1 MNHWMNVKVSYGY
14 RSSLVYFCLAA
25 IFGLVL
31 RLAFSVNLPDWIS
44 FPNVRHAHSHVALLG
59 WLFAGYFLTITH
71 VFDWKWGTFKSL
83 FLGLQLTVAGMAL
96 TFPVTGYAALSIAV
110 SGIHIMLSYIMIWRF
125 WRASTQLTSGVISK
139 YFLRAS
145 LVFLFLASLGVWSLG
160 PLMMSS
166 WKGTAVYYGAIQWYL
181 HFMFNGWMI
190 FALMAIAYRYL
201 EKKEISFDIGYA
213 KRAFSTLTLST
224 LLTFALAV
232 TWSTP
237 LDLMFYINSLGVIL
251 QLLALYLLW
260 SSVRHVANQV
270 LSQLPAQGR
279 VLLKISIIA
288 LVLKIIIQ
296 TAVVF
301 PFIAKI
307 SYTIKHFTVGFIHLL
322 MLGCLS
328 TFVLAYI
335 RSELN
340 YRFSQKAALLFI
352 GAIIA
357 TELLLF
363 GQGLLLWLGKGFIS
377 LYYHS
382 MTLFSLLLAI
392 SILCITA
399 SLKTNSH
406 EIGHKDA

>member
-1 MNHWMNVKVSYGY
+1 MNHWMHVKLSHGY
-14 RSSLVYFCLAA
+14 RSSLLFFCLAA
-25 IFGLVL
+25 LFGLIL

-71 VFDWKWGTFKSL
+71 VFAWKWDSFKRL

-96 TFPVTGYAALSIAV
+96 TFPVTGYAALSITV
-110 SGIHIMLSYIMIWRF
+110 SGIHIILSYIMIWCL
-125 WRASTQLTSGVISK
+125 WRASAQLKSGTISK

-190 FALMAIAYRYL
+190 FALIAIAYKYL
-201 EKKEISFDIGYA
+201 EKTGLHYDYSYA
-213 KRAFSTLTLST
+213 KRAFVTLTLAT
-224 LLTFALAV
+224 LFTFALAV

-237 LDLMFYINSLGVIL
+237 LDLMFYINSLGVVL
-251 QLLALYLLW
+251 QVLALFLLW
-260 SSVRHVANQV
+260 ISVRNISRQA
-270 LSQLPAQGR
+270 LSTLPRQGR
-279 VLLKISIIA
+279 CLFKVSIIT

-328 TFVLAYI
+328 AFILAYM

-340 YRFSQKAALLFI
+340 FRFSQKAALLFI
-352 GAIIA
+352 AAIVA
-357 TELLLF
+357 TEILLF

-382 MTLFSLLLAI
+382 MTLFSLLLAS
-392 SILCITA
+392 SILWITA
-399 SLKTNSH
+399 SLKTNSY
-406 EIGHKDA
+406 EIGH

>member
-1 MNHWMNVKVSYGY
+1 MNHWMHVKLSHGY
-14 RSSLVYFCLAA
+14 RFSLVYFCLAA
-25 IFGLVL
+25 LFGLVL

-59 WLFAGYFLTITH
+59 WLFAGYYLTITH
-71 VFDWKWGTFKSL
+71 VFSWKWDTFNRL
-83 FLGLQLTVAGMAL
+83 FLALQLTVAGMAL

-110 SGIHIMLSYIMIWRF
+110 SALHIVLSYVMIWRI
-125 WRASTQLTSGVISK
+125 WRASNQLQSGAISK
-139 YFLRAS
+139 NFLRAS

-190 FALMAIAYRYL
+190 FALLAIAYRYL
-201 EKKEISFDIGYA
+201 EKKEITYDLDYA
-213 KRAFSTLTLST
+213 KRAFGTLTLST

-237 LDLMFYINSLGVIL
+237 LDLMFYINSLGVTL

-260 SSVRHVANQV
+260 LSVRHVANQV

-279 VLLKISIIA
+279 LLLKISIIA

-352 GAIIA
+352 GTIVV
-357 TELLLF
+357 TEILLF
-363 GQGLLLWLGKGFIS
+363 SQGLLLWLGKGFIA

-392 SILCITA
+392 SILWITA
-399 SLKTNSH
+399 TLKTNTH
-406 EIGHKDA
+406 EIGYQDS

>member
-1 MNHWMNVKVSYGY
+1 MSPSMNVKLSRGY
-14 RSSLVYFCLAA
+14 QSSLLFFCLAA
-25 IFGLVL
+25 LFGLIL
-31 RLAFSVNLPDWIS
+31 RLAFSINLPDWIS
-44 FPNVRHAHSHVALLG
+44 FPNIRHAHSHVALLG

-71 VFDWKWGTFKSL
+71 AFSWQWDAFYRL

-96 TFPVTGYAALSIAV
+96 TFPVTGYAAISIAV
-110 SGIHIMLSYIMIWRF
+110 SGIHIVLSYVMIWRL
-125 WRASTQLTSGVISK
+125 WRASTQLKSGAVSK

-160 PLMMSS
+160 PLIMSS

-190 FALMAIAYRYL
+190 FALIAIAYRYL
-201 EKKEISFDIGYA
+201 EKKEISYHVGYA
-213 KRAFSTLTLST
+213 KRAFGTLTLST
-224 LLTFALAV
+224 LLTFALAI

-237 LDLMFYINSLGVIL
+237 LDLIFYINSLGVIL
-251 QLLALYLLW
+251 QLFALFLLW
-260 SSVRHVANQV
+260 FSVRHLAKQV
-270 LSQLPAQGR
+270 LSNLPAQGR
-279 VLLKISIIA
+279 VLFKISIIA

-328 TFVLAYI
+328 AFILAYI

-340 YRFSQKAALLFI
+340 YRFNQKAALLFI
-352 GAIIA
+352 AAIVA
-357 TELLLF
+357 TEILLF

-382 MTLFSLLLAI
+382 MTIFSLLLAI
-392 SILCITA
+392 AILWITA

-406 EIGHKDA
+406 EIGYKDA